1 MIVLHPKDRTTKMLE
16 LLYKDSPHTLV
27 DTTLS
32 KNQLRSL
39 LYNEPS
45 AERFMLLGHG
55 GSEGL
60 FTRTDDTPNSF
71 SKLIDHSF
79 APILR
84 KHQGRIFAVFCH
96 AKLFAEKEFLHG
108 LFSGM
113 IISEMSEAQ
122 YYDIPTTEDELAQE
136 NVKLAKRLR
145 TLLDENIPWCLI
157 PERILQMDDAH
168 TPLTEINYHH
178 FFYM

>member
-1 MIVLHPKDRTTKMLE
+1 MIVIHPKDRTTQMLE
-16 LLYKDSPHTLV
+16 ALYKDSPHTLV

-45 AERFMLLGHG
+45 SERFMLLGHG
-55 GSEGL
+55 GPEGL
-60 FTRTDDTPNSF
+60 FTRTDDTKNCF

-79 APILR
+79 THILR
-84 KHQGRIFAVFCH
+84 KHPGKIFAVFCH

-113 IISEMSEAQ
+113 IISEMSEAK
-122 YYDIPTTEDELAQE
+122 YYDIPTTEEELARE
-136 NVKLAKRLR
+136 NVKLAKHLR
-145 TLLDENIPWCLI
+145 TLLDENTPWCLI
-157 PERILQMDDAH
+157 PERILQMDDVH
-168 TPLTEINYHH
+168 TPLTEFNYHN
-178 FFYM
+178 FYYM